1 MEIMKKF
8 VIIDDSALMRRV
20 ISDIIKISYKNAL
33 VTTAIDG
40 LDGYNLLSKKEKP
53 DVVILDINMPRMSG
67 LELLEKL
74 KLINYDVP
82 ILIVSTVAL
91 EGAVETIKA
100 LELGAL
106 DFVTKPGAISETLEN
121 KFSEKLL
128 EKVNMALSICK
139 KVESPK
145 PSILISKALSKEED
159 YKKSINNNQTKLIA
173 LCCSTGGP
181 KALQLVIPKL
191 KKNMDAAM
199 LLVQHMPAGFT
210 KSLANRLNELSEV
223 EVKEAVDGEIIQKGV
238 VYIAKGGEHMQLQQ
252 KGNNY
257 ALHLNSLPARDGL
270 RPCANMMY
278 ESILNISV
286 DEVTCVVLTGMGSDG
301 TEGIKKLVHSK
312 KVHLI
317 AQDAASSVVYG
328 MPKAIYDTGLVNEV
342 VTLDK
347 IADTIM
353 KKVGVR

>member
-1 MEIMKKF
+1 
-8 VIIDDSALMRRV
+8 
-20 ISDIIKISYKNAL
+20 
-33 VTTAIDG
+33 
-40 LDGYNLLSKKEKP
+40 
-53 DVVILDINMPRMSG
+53 
-67 LELLEKL
+67 
-74 KLINYDVP
+74 
-82 ILIVSTVAL
+82 
-91 EGAVETIKA
+91 
-100 LELGAL
+100 
-106 DFVTKPGAISETLEN
+106 
-121 KFSEKLL
+121 
-128 EKVNMALSICK
+128 
-139 KVESPK
+139 
-145 PSILISKALSKEED
+145 
-159 YKKSINNNQTKLIA
+159 
-173 LCCSTGGP
+173 
-181 KALQLVIPKL
+181 
-191 KKNMDAAM
+191 
-199 LLVQHMPAGFT
+199 
-210 KSLANRLNELSEV
+210 
-223 EVKEAVDGEIIQKGV
+223 
-238 VYIAKGGEHMQLQQ
+238 MQLQQ